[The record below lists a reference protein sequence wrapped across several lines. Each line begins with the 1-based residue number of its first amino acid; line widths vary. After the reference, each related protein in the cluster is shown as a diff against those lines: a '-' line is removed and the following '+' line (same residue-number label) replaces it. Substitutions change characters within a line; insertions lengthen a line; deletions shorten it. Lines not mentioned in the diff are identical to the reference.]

1 MAIGP
6 TLETQRLILR
16 PPQREDFDAWAAF
29 MADEDAT
36 RYIGGVQPR
45 SMAWRGLMS
54 MAGAWVLEGFAMFS
68 VIEKSTGRWLG
79 RLGPWMPADWP
90 GTEVGWG
97 LQREAQGKGYAYEG
111 AVAAIDWS
119 FANLGW
125 SEVIHSIDTANEPSR
140 RLAQRLGS
148 TLRGPGK
155 LPAPHDHLAVEIW
168 GQSREQWQAARTG
181 KG

>member
-36 RYIGGVQPR
+36 RYIGGVQSR

-54 MAGAWVLEGFAMFS
+54 MAGAWALEGFSMFS
-68 VIEKSTGRWLG
+68 VIEKSTGHWLG

-111 AVAAIDWS
+111 AVATIDWA
-119 FANLGW
+119 FAHLGW
-125 SEVIHSIDTANEPSR
+125 SEVIHCIDTANEPSR

-148 TLRGPGK
+148 TLRGLGK

-168 GQSREQWQAARTG
+168 GQSREQWQAARAN